1 MKRLFSIFVCLIV
14 ILSALSINTFA
25 AEVKEESITYFE
37 DGSYCISTITQAP
50 NPMQPNY
57 LAASAKTKTG
67 TKTSKYYN
75 SDNVL
80 CFTVKVTGTFTYN
93 GSTAKATAASYSYSI
108 GNTAWHFSSG
118 KATYSGA
125 TATATCVF
133 RHTILTRTLTSSL
146 TCSPTGVLS

>member
-1 MKRLFSIFVCLIV
+1 MKRLFSVFVCLIV
-14 ILSALSINTFA
+14 LFSVLQVNVLA
-25 AEVKEESITYFE
+25 AEINDESITYFE
-37 DGSYCISTITQAP
+37 DGSYCVSTITEEL
-50 NPMQPNY
+50 NPLQPSY
-57 LAASAKTKTG
+57 LTASFKTKTG

-133 RHTILTRTLTSSL
+133 RHTILKRTLTSSL